1 VPNTAGKDARQI
13 PAGKDARATMK
24 TRFAFAGFRHVHIL
38 DLLTGAEEHPDIEIV
53 ACCEEDA
60 AARDTLARQGRV
72 KITHT
77 DFARMLREVPCD
89 VIAIGDYYAKR
100 GSLVVAALEAGKHV
114 LSDKPL
120 CTTLDEQTKIERLAE
135 QRGRSVFLQLDSR
148 TYGAFLTLREI
159 LRGGEIGEVTTM
171 RIDGQHPLLLG
182 TRPGWYFEPGR
193 HGGTINDIAIHA
205 FDFVP
210 WMTGHGWRRIVA
222 ARTWN
227 AKARDFPHFHDCA
240 QFLAE
245 LDNGAGVTADL
256 SYLAPDKLG
265 YTLPHYW
272 RLTVHGT
279 RGMAETFLLA
289 KEVTVITDADAAPQQ
304 RPAAAPKTRQYLAD
318 FLHEIRAQAER
329 AELRTTDCLRA
340 SRLALEA
347 EARAAK

>member
-1 VPNTAGKDARQI
+1 MLPGVPR
-13 PAGKDARATMK
+13 PLSFSFMK
-24 TRFAFAGFRHVHIL
+24 TRFAFAGFRHGHVL
-38 DLLTGAEEHPDIEIV
+38 DLLTGAEERDDTEVV

-60 AARDTLARQGRV
+60 AARESLAAAGRV

-77 DFARMLREVPCD
+77 DFATMLREVECD

-100 GSLVVAALEAGKHV
+100 GSLVIAALEAGKHV
-114 LSDKPL
+114 LGDKPL
-120 CTTLDEQTKIERLAE
+120 CTTLEEQATIERLASE
-135 QRGRSVFLQLDSR
+135 RGLSVFLQLDSR
-148 TYGAFLTLREI
+148 GYGAFLKLREI
-159 LRGGEIGEVTTM
+159 IRAGELGDIATI

-182 TRPGWYFEPGR
+182 TRPGWYFEPGK

-210 WMTGHGWRRIVA
+210 WMTGLGWRRIVA

-227 AKARDFPHFHDCA
+227 AKPREFPHFNDCA

-279 RGMAETFLLA
+279 RGMAETHLLA
-289 KEVTVITDADAAPQQ
+289 KEVTVITDSDTAPQQ
-304 RPAAAPKTRQYLAD
+304 RPAAPAQTRPYLSD
-318 FLHEIRAQAER
+318 FLHEIRHQPEL
-329 AELRTTDCLRA
+329 AELRTADCLRA

-347 EARAAK
+347 EAAAR